1 MDRAGAPRQR
11 RRLLKPS
18 NAAVELLAAC
28 EVVDIHSESFVW
40 TRLAGY
46 DLTRRHGPGPLRA
59 RYARQADL
67 PRMREAGLGG
77 AVLSVATN
85 PFRPAR
91 RRTDVLLANL
101 DRLRRILSAAPGVE
115 LAAGAASWRRARA
128 NRNMGCFLAVQGGNA
143 IGRPEDVERLPSDL
157 VRVTLVHLTDSPL
170 GATSSPLAR
179 RRAQGLTPF
188 GRAMVEALDERAI
201 LVDLAHVSRTGFW
214 DAFDVHSP
222 GRPLIVSHTGLSGV
236 QTSWRNLNDDQVK
249 GVALTGGL
257 VGVMYHRGFLG
268 RPTRKVGAEAV
279 VRHLEH
285 AIAVGGEEVAALG
298 SDWDGMIVPPRDMP
312 TVSELPVL
320 VDHMLRR
327 GWRPD
332 RVARVLGGNW
342 LRVLEAVRPDL

>member
-1 MDRAGAPRQR
+1 VATPT
-11 RRLLKPS
+11 KPS
-18 NAAVELLAAC
+18 SEAAALFAEC
-28 EVVDIHSESFVW
+28 EVVDIHTESFVW

-46 DLTRRHGPGPLRA
+46 DLTRRHDPGPLGA
-59 RYARQADL
+59 RYARQFDL
-67 PRMREAGLGG
+67 SRMRETGLAGV
-77 AVLSVATN
+77 VLSVATN
-85 PFRPAR
+85 PFRRPH

-101 DRLRRILSAAPGVE
+101 DRLRRTLSGWTGVE
-115 LAAGAASWRRARA
+115 MVAGAASWRQARSSG
-128 NRNMGCFLAVQGGNA
+128 RMGCFLAVQGGNA
-143 IGRPEDVERLPSDL
+143 IGRPDDVARLPDDL
-157 VRVTLVHLTDSPL
+157 VRVTLVHLTDSAV

-179 RRAQGLTPF
+179 KRTGGLTPF
-188 GRAMVEALDERAI
+188 GQGLVEALDERAI

-214 DAFDVHSP
+214 DAFDVHSD
-222 GRPLIVSHTGLSGV
+222 GRPLVVSHTGLYGV
-236 QTSWRNLNDDQVK
+236 QASWRNLTDDQVR
-249 GVALTGGL
+249 GVALTGGV

-268 RPTRKVGAEAV
+268 RPSRKVGAEAV

-342 LRVLEAVRPDL
+342 LRVVEAIRPNS

>member
-1 MDRAGAPRQR
+1 M
-11 RRLLKPS
+11 
-18 NAAVELLAAC
+18 
-28 EVVDIHSESFVW
+28 VDIHTESFVW
-40 TRLAGY
+40 TRLTGY
-46 DLTRRHGPGPLRA
+46 DLTRRHDPGPLGA

-67 PRMREAGLGG
+67 PRMREAGLAG

-85 PFRPAR
+85 PFRRAP

-101 DRLRRILSAAPGVE
+101 DRLRRTLAGYPDVE
-115 LAAGAASWRRARA
+115 VVSGATSWRRARSA
-128 NRNMGCFLAVQGGNA
+128 RRLGCFLAVQGGNA
-143 IGRPEDVERLPSDL
+143 IGRVEDLARLPEDV
-157 VRVTLVHLTDSPL
+157 VRVTLVHLTDSAV

-179 RRAQGLTPF
+179 RRMGGLTPF
-188 GRAMVEALDERAI
+188 GRALVEALDDQSV

-214 DAFDVHSP
+214 DAFDVHAD
-222 GRPLIVSHTGLSGV
+222 GRPLIVSHTGLWGV
-236 QTSWRNLNDDQVK
+236 QPSWRNLTDDQVR
-249 GVALTGGL
+249 GIALTGGV

-268 RPTRKVGAEAV
+268 RPSWKVGAEAV

-327 GWRPD
+327 GWRPE

-342 LRVLEAVRPDL
+342 LRVVEAIRPEV